1 MSPSPLQPH
10 TQIVFGDLSGLNC
23 SAQLLASGK
32 WDAGNVAAPQL
43 IKLSPV
49 VRYDAISLE
58 ANASES
64 QAAAG
69 LTVNGSHDNED
80 CNVEWLVLR
89 VLEYLRRENDKVRS
103 FNSQLKS
110 WSDYRMSQSFS
121 LALTRILSYS
131 HGADNR

>member
-1 MSPSPLQPH
+1 MSPSALQPH
-10 TQIVFGDLSGLNC
+10 TRIVFGDLSELKC

-32 WDAGNVAAPQL
+32 WDAGTVAAPQL

-49 VRYDAISLE
+49 IRYDKISME
-58 ANASES
+58 ANALES

-69 LTVNGSHDNED
+69 LTVNGSHDNSD
-80 CNVEWLVLR
+80 VGWIVLR

-121 LALTRILSYS
+121 
-131 HGADNR
+131 